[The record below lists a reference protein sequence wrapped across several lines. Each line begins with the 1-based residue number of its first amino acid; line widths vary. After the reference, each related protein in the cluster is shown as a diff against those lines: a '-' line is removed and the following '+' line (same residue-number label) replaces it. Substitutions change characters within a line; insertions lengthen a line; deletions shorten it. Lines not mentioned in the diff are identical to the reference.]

1 MRGRHIPRDRDPA
14 LPVHS
19 CAARATRPLSASARG
34 RAARR
39 VRPGVLHV
47 AGGRAGARGRA
58 RFGPHYLRALLAL
71 ISHSVHSDARPTSSL
86 QLRRHILLMLITYLL
101 ESPSNAMCSNIF
113 IQLVRS

>member
-34 RAARR
+34 RAAHR

-47 AGGRAGARGRA
+47 SGDRAGARGRP
-58 RFGPHYLRALLAL
+58 RVGPHHLRAILAL

-86 QLRRHILLMLITYLL
+86 QLRRLILLMLIKLI
-101 ESPSNAMCSNIF
+101 CSNRPPMQCAVIYLF
-113 IQLVRS
+113 N